1 MSDYVSVAW
10 TTAALYATV
19 YVLVRLAGRRTVSQ
33 LSTFDA
39 LVTIAIGSVLAS
51 AILAQPPSYGRGA
64 VAVVMLLALQLVVGA
79 LRQRFERLRRIL
91 DFSPQ
96 VVFDQGEPQLDRSP
110 FGAQLTPAALEQ
122 AMRAH
127 GVTDER
133 VVARIVLEPDGQF
146 SILREPLDPDP
157 RSR

>member
-1 MSDYVSVAW
+1 VSDYVSVAW

-19 YVLVRLAGRRTVSQ
+19 FVLERLAGRRTVSQ

-39 LVTIAIGSVLAS
+39 LVTIAVGSVLAS
-51 AILAQPPSYGRGA
+51 AILARPPSYGRGA
-64 VAVVMLLALQLVVGA
+64 VAVVMLLALQIAVGA
-79 LRQRFERLRRIL
+79 LRQRSERLQRIL

-96 VVFDQGEPQLDRSP
+96 VVFDRGEPQLDRNP
-110 FGAQLTPAALEQ
+110 LGAQLTPGALEQ

-133 VVARIVLEPDGQF
+133 IVARIVLEPDGQL

-157 RSR
+157 